1 MKRLRSGRLIG
12 PPDAGAETLEKKVVT
27 LQQQLRALQD
37 SARERHETLRARLLA
52 CEAARSADVARLST
66 LELQL
71 AALTSQVGRL
81 EGASSKLEGASFSS
95 AAAGRPLGGP
105 ALPSSQYLA
114 SIPFYW
120 SEQICKKFGAFFLLD
135 GDPLTG
141 INNNDTPYQLL
152 CANRPL
158 HSGALFSTFE
168 NLTFTVVFE
177 GSPYCNIVGFMDEEV
192 FNKLQGGEPPR
203 TGGEI
208 YGSKSVMS
216 SRVTVLVDARACH
229 WYVRHENGEE
239 TSPTPLP
246 PCAYFF
252 ASCKRN
258 GTPISLKFPPDY
270 SSLHPPGASAASS
283 RARGEK
289 EEEEEE

>member
-37 SARERHETLRARLLA
+37 TARERHETLRARLLA

-71 AALTSQVGRL
+71 AALISQVGRL
-81 EGASSKLEGASFSS
+81 EGASSMKGASSSS

-135 GDPLTG
+135 GNPLTG

-158 HSGALFSTFE
+158 QSGTFLSNFDDQLE
-168 NLTFTVVFE
+168 FTVVFE
-177 GSPYCNIVGFMDEEV
+177 GSAYYNIVGFMDEGV
-192 FNKLQGGEPPR
+192 FDKLQGGEPPA
-203 TGGEI
+203 TGREI
-208 YGSKSVMS
+208 YGSAGVK
-216 SRVTVLVDARACH
+216 SRVTVCVDARACH
-229 WYVRHENGEE
+229 WYVRHENGDK

-252 ASCKRN
+252 ASCKMN
-258 GTPISLKFPPDY
+258 GTPISLKFSPVAPR
-270 SSLHPPGASAASS
+270 ASAASS
-283 RARGEK
+283 RASGK
-289 EEEEEE
+289 EEEEE